1 MRNLTT
7 HIVFLLAC
15 IGLVSGCDLDI
26 PKGRGTI
33 SIKSTPD
40 QAEIYINGARQGM
53 TPATISGLEA
63 DDYTIELRK
72 DSYEPAFNSI
82 SLLDGQQTELEF
94 QLKKVT
100 GLLLVESNPQGA
112 DVVIDGVSRGDTP
125 LLLTDLPLGSYKLEF
140 RSPTQL
146 PRTMAA
152 ELVDRTPVHVFAEL
166 ISNTATLVAN
176 SAPAG
181 AEVRINGVLVGT
193 TPATIE
199 QVLTGESDV
208 KVSKRGYTPF
218 TQHMTF
224 EATQRYEIN
233 PQLESLPAGLTVI
246 TTPEGAKVMVDK
258 VLSGISPLTLTNL
271 KGGDHEIIVSLEG
284 FAVQT
289 NTITLEPEINDSIE
303 FNLIKDS
310 GYLVI
315 DTEPARVQIY
325 INGLLLGTTQ
335 PRGGSSTLS
344 QPVRITLKAGAEHKI
359 QLVSEGYVSS
369 LLNITTEIDQVI
381 TRHAILKRIF
391 VRDTMITTDKEVIKC
406 RLEYK
411 LPNGNI
417 YYERYPGVFDTVRA
431 AEIRDIQP
439 IGIEDESNREARRL
453 IEQNRQA
460 VPGEQ

>member
-7 HIVFLLAC
+7 HIFFLLAC
-15 IGLVSGCDLDI
+15 IGLVSGCGLDI
-26 PKGRGTI
+26 PKGRGSI
-33 SIKSTPD
+33 KIKSTPE
-40 QAEIYINGARQGM
+40 QAEIYINGAPQGM
-53 TPATISGLEA
+53 TPATISGLAA

-72 DSYEPAFNSI
+72 DSYESAYNSV
-82 SLLDGQQTELEF
+82 SLLDGQQTELDL

-112 DVVIDGVSRGDTP
+112 DVVIDGVSRGNTP
-125 LLLTDLPLGSYKLEF
+125 LLLTDLPLGSYKIEF
-140 RSPTQL
+140 HSPTQL

-152 ELVDRTPVHVFAEL
+152 NLVNRRPVHVFAEL

-176 SAPAG
+176 STPEG

-199 QVLTGESDV
+199 EVLTGESDV
-208 KVSKRGYTPF
+208 RVSKRGYTPF
-218 TQHMTF
+218 NQPMTF

-233 PQLESLPAGLTVI
+233 PALESLPAGLTVI
-246 TTPEGAKVMVDK
+246 TSPEGARVMVDK
-258 VLSGISPLTLTNL
+258 VMSGISPLTLKNL
-271 KGGDHEIIVSLEG
+271 KGGDHEIIVNLEG
-284 FAVQT
+284 FATQT
-289 NTITLEPEINDSIE
+289 NNITLEPEVNDSIE
-303 FNLIKDS
+303 FNLVKDS

-315 DTEPARVQIY
+315 ATEPANVQIY
-325 INGLLLGTTQ
+325 INGLLLGMTQ
-335 PRGGSSTLS
+335 PKGGSSTLS
-344 QPVRITLKAGAEHKI
+344 QPVRITLKSDIEHKI
-359 QLVSEGYVSS
+359 QLVCEGYVAS
-369 LLNITTEIDQVI
+369 LVNITTEIDQVI
-381 TRHAILKRIF
+381 TRHEILKRIF

-431 AEIRDIQP
+431 ADIRNIQP
-439 IGIEDESNREARRL
+439 IGIEDESNREARRRM
-453 IEQNRQA
+453 EQNRQA